1 MTRDDRSRTER
12 DTAGAKSSG
21 KLYISGM
28 GYAAPKYRKE
38 EAETPPDYKTGSGGF
53 NIRMRAK
60 GYVSSSG
67 SASSSSSGS
76 DRGGFGGFYREYDP
90 NGRGRYGDSY
100 ADGGYSAASG
110 GGAYEGG
117 GYDPHGYWSDPYAGG
132 GYGSGAY
139 GDYTSGYGTYGDGK
153 TIGYGMEGENPYY
166 MVDPSTLGIILVDQ
180 TDGMREITLSTIRKS
195 VLLLGRDKDNVDI
208 LIQAKSVGR
217 QHGSFRYQDGAY
229 YYCDENS
236 TNGTYYLNNG
246 NYVRVESNRLIG
258 PLKEGMTFLLGGS
271 RTEDHSDRESVLM
284 IVTSRSN
291 DHPYTKFALNEQQ
304 YTIGRGED
312 CDIVLD
318 QPAVSRHHAR
328 VYYYNDRYVIEDSGS
343 RNGVFLNGVKIR
355 GSAYINEKDIIQI
368 AGKII
373 IYSCNMLFCQ
383 TATTGIQLTVSQLYK
398 KVNHG
403 RKIILNNVNCNIESN
418 EFIAIVG
425 GSGAGKSTLL
435 KALGGYD
442 QDYIGNV
449 LFNGIPLRKYYHI
462 LKNIIGYVPQ
472 EDIVFENLTLRKM
485 LYYTAEMKMEKG
497 TTRKEID
504 KRILEVLSL
513 VELSEHQNTMIRNLS
528 GGQKKRAS
536 IAVELL
542 ADPGM
547 FFLDEPTSGLDP
559 GTEQKLMRVLNRLS
573 KTQGKT
579 IVMVT
584 HTTQSLELCDR
595 IMFMGKGGRLSF
607 FGTPKEALDFFNTD
621 SLVNIY
627 NMLEENTDY
636 WADQFERY
644 NYSDSYEPARNSE
657 NFRKTRQI
665 SFIKQLSILTTRYMN
680 LIVNDHARLF
690 LMFMQPLIISFLIKV
705 VSSKKLFVNYEPTK
719 QILFTYACSA
729 IWVGIFNTIQEVCK
743 ERAILKREYMS
754 NLRLTAYIMSKYL
767 VQLFISM
774 LQALI
779 FAVLFVLLCGSKLE
793 VDGAG
798 IMIFLTTWLTIY
810 SSSAM
815 GLLVSSMMKNS
826 DRAMAMSPFLLIVQ
840 LLFSGVLFKLKAAS
854 KLISVFTISRW
865 SIGSLGN
872 NIKMNSLPSQY
883 EFMEHVAEDM
893 YKHNIGHLIESWGM
907 MILFIIVFALL
918 SIFFLRNVSKD
929 R

>member
-1 MTRDDRSRTER
+1 MKDDSTSKRGRDSS
-12 DTAGAKSSG
+12 ASG
-21 KLYISGM
+21 KSGGSRLYISGM
-28 GYAAPKYRKE
+28 GYTAPKYRKE

-53 NIRMRAK
+53 SIHMRAK
-60 GYVSSSG
+60 TPGPSSGKSSYTFSADYGSAGTSSSG
-67 SASSSSSGS
+67 RGESG
-76 DRGGFGGFYREYDP
+76 Y
-90 NGRGRYGDSY
+90 
-100 ADGGYSAASG
+100 
-110 GGAYEGG
+110 GAYM
-117 GYDPHGYWSDPYAGG
+117 D
-132 GYGSGAY
+132 YGSGEAY
-139 GDYTSGYGTYGDGK
+139 RDYGYSGREEGGSFRGFEGYREISYEDGK
-153 TIGYGMEGENPYY
+153 TIAYGMDSHGASFTA
-166 MVDPSTLGIILVDQ
+166 DPSTLGIILVDKS
-180 TDGMREITLSTIRKS
+180 DGMREITLSTVRKS
-195 VLLLGRDKDNVDI
+195 VVLLGRDRDSVDI
-208 LIQAKSVGR
+208 LIQTRSVGR
-217 QHGSFRYQDGAY
+217 CHGSFRYQDGAY

-246 NYVRVESNRLIG
+246 NYVRVEPDRLIG
-258 PLKEGMTFLLGGS
+258 PLREGMTFLLGGNRADS
-271 RTEDHSDRESVLM
+271 SPEHESVLM
-284 IVTSRSN
+284 IITGRSKEY
-291 DHPYTKFALNEQQ
+291 PYTKFALNEQQ
-304 YTIGRGED
+304 YTIGRGSD
-312 CDIVLD
+312 CDIVFD
-318 QPAVSRHHAR
+318 QPSVSRHHAR
-328 VYYYNDRYVIEDSGS
+328 VYYYNNRYVIEDTGS
-343 RNGVFLNGVKIR
+343 HNGVFLNGIKIR
-355 GSAYINEKDIIQI
+355 RSAYLNEKDIIQI

-383 TATTGIQLTVSQLYK
+383 TATTGIQLTVNQLYK

-403 RKIILNNVNCNIESN
+403 KKTILKNVNCNIESN
-418 EFIAIVG
+418 EFVAIVG

-449 LFNGIPLRKYYHI
+449 LFNGIPLRKYYHV

-472 EDIVFENLTLRKM
+472 EDIVFENLSLRKM
-485 LYYTAEMKMEKG
+485 LFYTAEMKMEKG
-497 TTRKEID
+497 TTKKEID
-504 KRILEVLSL
+504 KRIREVLAL

-607 FGTPKEALDFFNTD
+607 FGTPKEALDFFHTD

-644 NYSDSYEPARNSE
+644 NYSDSFNPVPNSE
-657 NFRKTRQI
+657 HIKKTKQI
-665 SFIKQLSILTTRYMN
+665 SFIRQLSILTTRYMN
-680 LIVNDHARLF
+680 LIMNDHARLF
-690 LMFMQPLIISFLIKV
+690 LLFIQPVIITFLIKV
-705 VSSKKLFVNYEPTK
+705 VASKD
-719 QILFTYACSA
+719 LFTYFEPTNQIMFTYTCSA

-754 NLRLTAYIMSKYL
+754 NLRLTTYIMSKYF
-767 VQLFISM
+767 VQLLISM

-779 FAVLFVLLCGSKLE
+779 FTLLFLLLCGKNL
-793 VDGAG
+793 DQTGAG
-798 IMIFLTTWLTIY
+798 LMIFLTTWLTIY
-810 SSSAM
+810 TSSAM

-826 DRAMAMSPFLLIVQ
+826 DRAMAMSPFLLIIQ
-840 LLFSGVLFKLKAAS
+840 LLFSGVLFKLKGMS

-872 NIKMNSLPSQY
+872 NVNINNLPSQY
-883 EFMEHVAEDM
+883 EYLDNVTESMYTHDM
-893 YKHNIGHLIESWGM
+893 GHLVQSWGM
-907 MILFIIVFALL
+907 MLVFILVFALL
-918 SIFFLRNVSKD
+918 SISFLQSVSKD